1 MSGKMERSTERQV
14 LECGPDSAGPRI
26 CKRSDNTR
34 HFIVALKIDSR
45 VGERE
50 NHASHACI

>member
-1 MSGKMERSTERQV
+1 MFGKMERSTGRQV
-14 LECGPDSAGPRI
+14 LECGPDSAGRI

-45 VGERE
+45 VGERK
-50 NHASHACI
+50 NHASLAFI